1 MIRGGRLLML
11 AVLLATGCGVSADGQ
26 PQAIEPTNLPPG
38 LLDPNPTS
46 STTLPQSL
54 STTTVFVYFLE
65 RQGDTSVLVSVPRE
79 VRTSEA
85 TLPGARIAPL
95 LAAPTLEEQQGGL
108 TSAIPRATKLLR
120 APAPAGSDD
129 LLIDLSSE
137 FFDAQG
143 QDLANAFGQIVWT
156 VTEIPGITGVRFLRD
171 ALVINAVD
179 DQGVE
184 QQGAVTKANYRSL
197 AQG

>member
-1 MIRGGRLLML
+1 MIRGGRLLVL

-26 PQAIEPTNLPPG
+26 PQAIEPANLPPG
-38 LLDPNPTS
+38 LLDANPTS
-46 STTLPQSL
+46 STTLPESL
-54 STTTVFVYFLE
+54 STTTVEVYFLQ
-65 RQGDTSVLVSVPRE
+65 RQGDTSVLVSVSRE
-79 VRTSEA
+79 VRKSEA
-85 TLPGARIAPL
+85 TLPGTRIAPL
-95 LAAPTLEEQQGGL
+95 LAAPTRGEQQQGL
-108 TSAIPRATKLLR
+108 TTAIPPATKLLR

-137 FFDAQG
+137 LFDAQG

-171 ALVINAVD
+171 GVAINAVD

-184 QQGAVTKANYRSL
+184 QQGAVSKANYQSL
-197 AQG
+197 APG